1 MKASQHLRQVIFGG
15 LVGGLAGG
23 LAGWL
28 VVKALIAVHVLK
40 EPYANPIQGNSGMV
54 NTIGSKLQAA
64 ASQSPETVDAIKKLM
79 ADPAI
84 QGVINEM
91 LKGGSL

>member
-1 MKASQHLRQVIFGG
+1 
-15 LVGGLAGG
+15 
-23 LAGWL
+23 
-28 VVKALIAVHVLK
+28 
-40 EPYANPIQGNSGMV
+40 MV